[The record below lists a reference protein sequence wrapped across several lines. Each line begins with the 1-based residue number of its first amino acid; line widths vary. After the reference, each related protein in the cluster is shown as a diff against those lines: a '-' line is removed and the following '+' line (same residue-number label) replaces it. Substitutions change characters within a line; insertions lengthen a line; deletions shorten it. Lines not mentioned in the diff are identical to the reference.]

1 MNKKEF
7 DYEKKLLELK
17 AKKNLEKHELKMK
30 ELEYARKSDEV
41 KHDLDLQ
48 QIRIKSAEIKRG
60 IMLKSQERRY

>member
-1 MNKKEF
+1 
-7 DYEKKLLELK
+7 
-17 AKKNLEKHELKMK
+17 MK

>member
-7 DYEKKLLELK
+7 DYKKKLLELEALK
-17 AKKNLEKHELKMK
+17 DLEKHELKMK

-60 IMLKSQERRY
+60 IMLKNQERRY